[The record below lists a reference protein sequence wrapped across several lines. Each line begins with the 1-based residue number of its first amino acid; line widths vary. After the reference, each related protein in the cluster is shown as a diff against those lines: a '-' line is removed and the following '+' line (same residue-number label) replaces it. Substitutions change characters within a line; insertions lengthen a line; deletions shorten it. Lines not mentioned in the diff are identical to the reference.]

1 MGKSAILKSTVHN
14 DHIKVIG
21 RSMSEMRR
29 ESIHQLYDTVTGI
42 LSGKPIR
49 FSLWIYELG
58 KNQH

>member
-49 FSLWIYELG
+49 FSL
-58 KNQH
+58 